1 MSQRFV
7 ATKEIIFVCENKHD
21 TFLHRLI
28 LLVHQTRLKSTYS
41 IQIVDSSVHLLVPNN
56 HGVFLL
62 KMIIWGVKW
71 GEPTISGN
79 THLLVAGSVS
89 SPMSFADLWDLRQ
102 VIRFV
107 SMKARLVWLWEQ
119 YYYTR
124 HELYNVV
131 QSLLEWL
138 WLFIVNYCTDEIHHF
153 GKTIVWN
160 VVFSFHSLHDCSIAW
175 AIQSAVLQ
183 LLCLL
188 LLVAAAVRQPKG
200 SWWWWRHHH
209 QNPTW

>member
-71 GEPTISGN
+71 GETHHFRKHPFVGCRFCILTYVICRPLGPEASDKVCVNESAVGRFGYGNNTTIPVTSYI
-79 THLLVAGSVS
+79 
-89 SPMSFADLWDLRQ
+89 M
-102 VIRFV
+102 
-107 SMKARLVWLWEQ
+107 
-119 YYYTR
+119 
-124 HELYNVV
+124 LYNH
-131 QSLLEWL
+131 
-138 WLFIVNYCTDEIHHF
+138 Y
-153 GKTIVWN
+153 
-160 VVFSFHSLHDCSIAW
+160 
-175 AIQSAVLQ
+175 
-183 LLCLL
+183 
-188 LLVAAAVRQPKG
+188 
-200 SWWWWRHHH
+200 
-209 QNPTW
+209 